1 MAVARRELG
10 LTGFDLP
17 VVGVA
22 ASQPFNVIGKESQTD
37 RVRLVRSAI
46 ERGIDLFATSP
57 AYGEAER
64 ILAAGVA
71 GSRHRATVMSTIR
84 NPDIPAA
91 YREIDMSLHL
101 FDGRIDLFMVN
112 WLAASDEMLTSLA
125 RMRAVGE
132 AAAVGVECQALESF
146 CHIAPRILAEG
157 IDLVS
162 IPATLLLMNEASELL
177 SGIADRQCGIVAYV
191 PDGLS
196 AACGASLDDLKV
208 NAGKHGLQ
216 SVADVILKMALS
228 HTSISSVAVPV
239 RRPRELD
246 RLEDIASSPV
256 FNASEMAALRTH

>member
-17 VVGVA
+17 VVGIA

-37 RVRLVRSAI
+37 RARLVRSAF

-64 ILAAGVA
+64 ILAAGLA
-71 GSRHRATVMSTIR
+71 GIRHRAIVMSTIR

-112 WLAASDEMLTSLA
+112 WLAASDELMTSLA

-132 AAAVGVECQALESF
+132 AAAFGVECQALASLRD
-146 CHIAPRILAEG
+146 IAPRILAEG
-157 IDLVS
+157 VDLIS
-162 IPATLLLMNEASELL
+162 IPATLLFMNEAIELL
-177 SGIADRQCGIVAYV
+177 AEIAGRQCGIVAYV

-196 AACGASLDDLKV
+196 SARGASLDDLKI

-216 SVADVILKMALS
+216 SVAEVLLKLALS

-246 RLEDIASSPV
+246 RLEDIAASPE